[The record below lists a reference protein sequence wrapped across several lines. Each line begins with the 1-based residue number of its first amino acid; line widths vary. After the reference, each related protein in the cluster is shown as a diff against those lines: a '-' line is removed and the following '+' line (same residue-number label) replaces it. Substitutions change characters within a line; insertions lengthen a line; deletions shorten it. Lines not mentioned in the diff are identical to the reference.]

1 MSLYDIE
8 KIKIM
13 IKTNIPD
20 KEPISF
26 DSKMLY
32 IQNKTGYSDYPYI
45 TKQVRYP
52 YSKLAKMEYSD
63 IAYFFFNKNAFIQQL
78 SSEIKKIT
86 PSEKPEEKKKREDD
100 NIEYNIIT
108 MLELLFPT
116 YYPTY
121 NNFYISFVS
130 NMGGQIEIPQKSVFG
145 SRNKRFSYINIDK
158 PYTISK
164 ITWLND
170 VINHPVYGDFI
181 DDFYNYKK
189 WIERT
194 VPEIDNKIKTIQN
207 DINLLIQKNDANNE
221 IKLLQKYL
229 NEINIQSRYS
239 DNSQRIF
246 MINNMIQILNIIGI
260 YKKYI
265 IGKKSDPNK
274 AVDDFRDQYKK
285 ILNEKNFLKNSWV
298 EYKVPPPS
306 PVPATT
312 YVEWWYPV
320 KINNDNGDDTYDI
333 DVFKDEVVSTYEFS
347 KELVKNIP
355 KENLRQ
361 LSFLQISDITENYQ
375 YVRTFRNR
383 KKSYE
388 LFELSPGS
396 SEQLFEKIQVNSV
409 NNKTGKAEITY
420 TDGTTDVELFFLR
433 SKVKTSDIIIDTK
446 TPEEYLADSLYKL
459 KESYEKNGYTN
470 FSLDFKN
477 YIKKLLEFSGYL
489 IKINTIKQNY
499 LNTDKDYLKFDS
511 TFKVDEEFE
520 QFTEMSKSVQKIS
533 SSSTKTTNNIL
544 QLLID
549 DYVNNSKKYEVELER
564 DSKKYKTH
572 LFYELLNYIINCYWL
587 NGDCNYET
595 IKNAYDKVD
604 APNKDNIKNFENFI
618 EDKTLFKTLFKT
630 NINRINLKGG
640 KNLPHYEIYIAAD
653 LLGDKI
659 DETNVNKI
667 KCAYNDYNATKNLK
681 GINNIHNPY
690 IIEQGPLIELPKNP
704 QNDLDKKPP
713 IKIGGRTKRKRNKNK
728 KRPRKITQ
736 RNKSN

>member
-20 KEPISF
+20 KELIPF

-32 IQNKTGYSDYPYI
+32 IQNKNGYSDYPYI

-52 YSKLAKMEYSD
+52 YSQLAKMEYSD
-63 IAYFFFNKNAFIQQL
+63 ITDFFFVKRIFIDILSKSIKQQKVIPL
-78 SSEIKKIT
+78 ETETQDQKKIR
-86 PSEKPEEKKKREDD
+86 EETNMEH
-100 NIEYNIIT
+100 NIIT

-130 NMGGQIEIPQKSVFG
+130 NMGGQIEIPQKSVFE

-189 WIERT
+189 WSDYIM
-194 VPEIDNKIKTIQN
+194 PEIENKIKTSQS
-207 DINLLIQKNDANNE
+207 DINRLVQNIDVNNE
-221 IKLLQKYL
+221 IHELEKYYTNL
-229 NEINIQSRYS
+229 DNNNKRGYQDSSITQSKFNIS
-239 DNSQRIF
+239 
-246 MINNMIQILNIIGI
+246 NMIKILRVIDI
-260 YKKYI
+260 YKIYF
-265 IGKKSDPNK
+265 GKKDEFIKAYAKIINDLIDPG
-274 AVDDFRDQYKK
+274 
-285 ILNEKNFLKNSWV
+285 KNNWV
-298 EYKVPPPS
+298 EYNPNNGE
-306 PVPATT
+306 
-312 YVEWWYPV
+312 YWYPV
-320 KINNDNGDDTYDI
+320 QIVKYNTADDTYDIYIYKYNNDNGDYSPEVERHVAASRLRPFDI
-333 DVFKDEVVSTYEFS
+333 KSASYEFAHYS
-347 KELVKNIP
+347 DKKDSNEKKLRNIFSDSP
-355 KENLRQ
+355 PNPSLEKK
-361 LSFLQISDITENYQ
+361 ISI
-375 YVRTFRNR
+375 
-383 KKSYE
+383 
-388 LFELSPGS
+388 
-396 SEQLFEKIQVNSV
+396 ISV
-409 NNKTGKAEITY
+409 NTDNGMATIEIDNNTKEKY
-420 TDGTTDVELFFLR
+420 TVHFIYLR
-433 SKVKTSDIIIDTK
+433 SSRKESSVDSTK
-446 TPEEYLADSLYKL
+446 YTKEPQQYLSESLYKL
-459 KESYEKNGYTN
+459 KEIYSNLKYTN
-470 FSLDFKN
+470 FSLNFKN
-477 YIKKLLEFSGYL
+477 FIQKLLEINDKIIQYSTFKDSYL
-489 IKINTIKQNY
+489 
-499 LNTDKDYLKFDS
+499 DKDYLKFDIN
-511 TFKVDEEFE
+511 FKVDEEFE

-564 DSKKYKTH
+564 NTTKYKTH

-595 IKNAYDKVD
+595 ITNAYDKVD

-618 EDKTLFKTLFKT
+618 KDKTLFKTLFKT

>member
-20 KEPISF
+20 KEPIPF

-78 SSEIKKIT
+78 SSEIKKVKINPPET
-86 PSEKPEEKKKREDD
+86 PEKKKKREDD

-116 YYPTY
+116 YFPTY

-130 NMGGQIEIPQKSVFG
+130 NMGGQIEIPQKSLFG
-145 SRNKRFSYINIDK
+145 RNKRFSYINIDK
-158 PYTISK
+158 PYTITK

-189 WIERT
+189 WTEYII
-194 VPEIDNKIKTIQN
+194 PEIGSKLNTLGSDIEFLIKNI
-207 DINLLIQKNDANNE
+207 DVNNE
-221 IKLLQKYL
+221 IRELEKYYTNL
-229 NEINIQSRYS
+229 DNNNRGYQDSNISQSKFNIS
-239 DNSQRIF
+239 
-246 MINNMIQILNIIGI
+246 NMIKILRVIDIYKIHFGAKDKFIQAYKNIINDLIDPAKNNWGE
-260 YKKYI
+260 I
-265 IGKKSDPNK
+265 IMSDGWK
-274 AVDDFRDQYKK
+274 
-285 ILNEKNFLKNSWV
+285 
-298 EYKVPPPS
+298 
-306 PVPATT
+306 
-312 YVEWWYPV
+312 YPV
-320 KINNDNGDDTYDI
+320 IIERDNNNATYDI
-333 DVFKDEVVSTYEFS
+333 LQLTMNAVGTYNYQKITVSE
-347 KELVKNIP
+347 KELSPLSLSIKNIP
-355 KENLRQ
+355 RGEYQYAKMTFSIVRNLNGEDI
-361 LSFLQISDITENYQ
+361 FKISDIYDITE
-375 YVRTFRNR
+375 
-383 KKSYE
+383 
-388 LFELSPGS
+388 
-396 SEQLFEKIQVNSV
+396 
-409 NNKTGKAEITY
+409 
-420 TDGTTDVELFFLR
+420 FL
-433 SKVKTSDIIIDTK
+433 KIDTK
-446 TPEEYLADSLYKL
+446 TGEATFYINEGVTTKKITSSFLFIRSKNNLPSIDIDKEKNEKDLLNESLYKL
-459 KESYEKNGYTN
+459 KEIYSNLKYTN
-470 FSLDFKN
+470 FSLNFKN
-477 YIKKLLEFSGYL
+477 FITKLLEINDKIIQYSTFKDSYL
-489 IKINTIKQNY
+489 
-499 LNTDKDYLKFDS
+499 DKDYLKFDIN
-511 TFKVDEEFE
+511 FKVDEEFE

-549 DYVNNSKKYEVELER
+549 DYANNSKKYELER
-564 DSKKYKTH
+564 SSGTKYKTH

-587 NGDCNYET
+587 NGVSCEQTT
-595 IKNAYDKVD
+595 IKNAYKEV
-604 APNKDNIKNFENFI
+604 PNKENIKNFEEFI
-618 EDKTLFKTLFKT
+618 KDKTLFKT

-667 KCAYNDYNATKNLK
+667 KCAYNDYNATNILKN
-681 GINNIHNPY
+681 GVINIKRNPY
-690 IIEQGPLIELPKNP
+690 IVEQGPLIELPKNP

-713 IKIGGRTKRKRNKNK
+713 IKIGGRTKRKRNKNYKNYK
-728 KRPRKITQ
+728 KISKRYTRRII
-736 RNKSN
+736 